1 MPPLRRRF
9 ASRRTIWP
17 ALASVG
23 TLIVVIVTA
32 FAALRQ
38 LRMLAHANH
47 VTAISDAVGRWNS
60 EEIRASRE
68 FVLRELPALLED
80 PAFRAQ
86 LESDPLGLDALR
98 AVPILNYFEV
108 IGSYVRFGVV
118 NEQAALS
125 ILAGLV
131 LTVWNAA
138 SPAIAIMRRAGPS
151 FENFEYVAMLARRR
165 TDALDGGDDYPR
177 GAPRMN
183 PEDRWLA
190 EDRAEASRR
199 VGEGVPG
206 G

>member
-1 MPPLRRRF
+1 MISPEYLG
-9 ASRRTIWP
+9 

-23 TLIVVIVTA
+23 TLIVVTVTA
-32 FAALRQ
+32 IAALRQ
-38 LRMLAHANH
+38 LRVMAHANH

-98 AVPILNYFEV
+98 TLPILNYFEV
-108 IGSYVRFGVV
+108 VGSYVRFGVV
-118 NEQAALS
+118 NEEAALS

-138 SPAIAIMRRAGPS
+138 SPAVAIMRRTGPV

-165 TDALDGGDDYPR
+165 IDALRGGDDYPR

-183 PEDRWLA
+183 AEDRWLA
-190 EDRAEASRR
+190 EDRAEKPRA
-199 VGEGVPG
+199 E
-206 G
+206 

>member
-1 MPPLRRRF
+1 MISAEYLG
-9 ASRRTIWP
+9 
-17 ALASVG
+17 ALGSIG

-38 LRMLAHANH
+38 LRMMAHANH

-60 EEIRASRE
+60 DEIRGSRE

-86 LESDPLGLDALR
+86 LESDPIGLDAVR

-108 IGSYVRFGVV
+108 IGSYVRYGVV
-118 NEQAALS
+118 NEEAALS

-131 LTVWNAA
+131 LTVWDAA
-138 SPAIAIMRRAGPS
+138 SPAIAVMRRSGPS
-151 FENFEYVAMLARRR
+151 FENFEYVAMLARRHIE
-165 TDALDGGDDYPR
+165 ALHGADNYPR
-177 GAPRMN
+177 GAKRMN
-183 PEDRWLA
+183 AEDRWLA
-190 EDRAEASRR
+190 EDRAGEGRR

-206 G
+206 E